1 MLSPVAS
8 ALPRLVVRLQGTRE
22 AVPVEIA
29 PDAAGRAA
37 VAAELGLVAV
47 RKLRLEGRL
56 VPEGR
61 ADWRL
66 DATLGASVVQDCVV
80 TLAPVPSRIDEPV
93 RRRYLQDL
101 PEPGPGEV
109 EMPDDEVEALPNAL
123 DLGAVMLEALA
134 LALPPY
140 PRAPG
145 AELGELVVTE
155 DGAEPLTAEAAR
167 PFAGLRRALGQDE
180 VQRSGGQTDRGQK
193 DGDQKDGA

>member
-1 MLSPVAS
+1 MAS

-180 VQRSGGQTDRGQK
+180 VQGAGGQTDRGQK